1 MSKFKRIGGAIKM
14 LERLNGI
21 KTQDETDQQEIDL
34 SLYVEESEIEN
45 FKMSYGAHAIAE
57 KLKEVER
64 LQSEIE
70 SIEELNAYDKRVEEA
85 RKLIVNV
92 LGLVWNDE
100 TQSLFNFDNEYL
112 FSQTYQNIASF
123 KQYNE
128 PSAGFGDVKRPTQT
142 SDKEFG
148 KQLARKTIGGR
159 K

>member
-1 MSKFKRIGGAIKM
+1 M

-45 FKMSYGAHAIAE
+45 YKQEYATHAIAE
-57 KLKEVER
+57 KRKEVER

-70 SIEELNAYDKRVEEA
+70 SLNELNAYDKRVEDA

-92 LGLVWNDE
+92 LHLVWNDE
-100 TQSLFNFDNEYL
+100 TQALFNFDNEYL
-112 FSQTYQNIASF
+112 FSQTYQNVASF
-123 KQYNE
+123 KQYHE
-128 PSAGFGDVKRPTQT
+128 PAAGFGDVKRPSQT

-148 KQLARKTIGGR
+148 KQLARKTIRGA
-159 K
+159 

>member
-45 FKMSYGAHAIAE
+45 FKMSYGAHTIAE
-57 KLKEVER
+57 KRKEVER

-70 SIEELNAYDKRVEEA
+70 SIEELNAYDERVEEA
-85 RKLIVNV
+85 RKLITNV
-92 LGLVWNDE
+92 LHLVWNDE
-100 TQSLFNFDNEYL
+100 TQALFNFDNEYM

-123 KQYNE
+123 KQYHE
-128 PSAGFGDVKRPTQT
+128 PAAGFGDVKRPTQT

-148 KQLARKTIGGR
+148 KQLARKTIRGR

>member
-1 MSKFKRIGGAIKM
+1 M

-21 KTQDETDQQEIDL
+21 KTQDETDQQDIDL

-45 FKMSYGAHAIAE
+45 YKQEYGAHAIAE
-57 KLKEVER
+57 KRKEVER
-64 LQSEIE
+64 LKSEIE
-70 SIEELNAYDKRVEEA
+70 SIEEFNAYDKRVEDA

-92 LGLVWNDE
+92 LHLVWNDE

-112 FSQTYQNIASF
+112 FSQTYQNVASF
-123 KQYNE
+123 KQYHE

-148 KQLARKTIGGR
+148 KQLARKTIRGR